1 MEDNIN
7 LNEIYIHDSKL
18 FKAKNL
24 KSFIK
29 NHKIQEHDMVKLKGN
44 KIGIKRSWIKKN
56 IPSFNLK
63 LEEMSDP
70 ESINYFEVGPAL
82 EKYGCKTFNPISLNL
97 DSTTVKYFIK
107 EDKRTPYFTR
117 KGLIKIMVLFNA
129 LQENI
134 FDWMYELNNGCL
146 QSQTNNLLNVSEM
159 VNLNHTPIVKQVGG
173 EAVLSNHIYNVNNQD
188 IIVDFKRIGD
198 LKKEPNLKL
207 VLEDYKCPLYSQ
219 MQLNF
224 EKSLHEAEA
233 NFNNKLKELK
243 QEKVIQHLQQELDK
257 EKSLKDQVLS
267 LTQSFM
273 PMSMINGDI
282 KPSPSPYI
290 SNNSPAKT
298 LSKLKPSKIQ

>member
-29 NHKIQEHDMVKLKGN
+29 NHKIQEQDMVKLKGN
-44 KIGIKRSWIKKN
+44 KIGIKRNWIKKN

-63 LEEMSDP
+63 LEEMSDT
-70 ESINYFEVGPAL
+70 ESVNYFEVGPTL

-173 EAVLSNHIYNVNNQD
+173 DAVLSNHIYNVNNQD
-188 IIVDFKRIGD
+188 VIVDFKRIGD

-219 MQLNF
+219 LQLNF
-224 EKSLHEAEA
+224 EKSLHEAEV
-233 NFNNKLKELK
+233 NFNNRIKELK

-273 PMSMINGDI
+273 PMSMINGDT